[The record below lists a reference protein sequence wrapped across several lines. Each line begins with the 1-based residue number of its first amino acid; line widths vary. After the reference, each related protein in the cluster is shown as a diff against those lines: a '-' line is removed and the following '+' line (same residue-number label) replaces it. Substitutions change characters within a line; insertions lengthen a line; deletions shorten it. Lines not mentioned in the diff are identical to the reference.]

1 MRAVLAALGRAL
13 LALVLLGIMGAV
25 VAAGTQLPS
34 PAGEAVPE
42 RAVAVPPAPTVLV
55 CPGPLRLPTELEPG
69 DDAAYD
75 PQFDTAPGESVSQ
88 ITAITARPGE
98 GPASDAGLSTLG
110 SDTVSTQV
118 VAAGDTGVARVPQPT
133 TALVARADAVEG
145 VPAWLAATLHVRTES
160 GDLRGLVSASCQRPA
175 AQQWLV
181 GGSTELGS
189 SARLVLQNPGLTA
202 AAVTV
207 RMWGASGPVELTGGE
222 YLVPPGSERIVLLEG
237 LAAEQARVVVQTA
250 AVGGL
255 VTAYLQDSRLAGLV
269 PAGVDDVVAGPPPAT
284 RQVVAGIALTG
295 AEDAEAAV
303 LRVVAPGEEG
313 GAVSVTLL
321 GPDGPVPLPG
331 GSTTLAPGTVL
342 DVPLSGIGAG
352 DYTAVVNADVPVVA
366 GAMVTRRSSDA
377 GAGADAVADRAWL
390 PATAAGAGPL
400 ALPDGVAGRLVLSVA
415 PDGETAG
422 RGTVVIET
430 SDGSRVERVV
440 AEGATL
446 SLPLEG
452 LGATDGVVV
461 RTRDPRV
468 AWAVVLEDVDMVSVL
483 VPVPPL
489 AAQDQVTVEVR

>member
-1 MRAVLAALGRAL
+1 MRAVLAALGRVV
-13 LALVLLGIMGAV
+13 LALVLLGLTGAV

-34 PAGEAVPE
+34 PVSEAVPE

-75 PQFDTAPGESVSQ
+75 PQFDTAPGESVGQ
-88 ITAITARPGE
+88 VAAITARPGD
-98 GPASDAGLSTLG
+98 GPAAAAGLTPLG
-110 SDTVSTQV
+110 SAPVSTQV
-118 VAAGDTGVARVPQPT
+118 GAAGDIGVARVDRPATP
-133 TALVARADAVEG
+133 LVARADAVEG
-145 VPAWLAATLHVRTES
+145 VPAWLAATLHVRTGT
-160 GDLRGLVSASCQRPA
+160 GDLRGLVSASCQRPS

-207 RMWGASGPVELTGGE
+207 RMWGASGPVELAGGE
-222 YLVPPGSERIVLLEG
+222 YLVPAGSERVVLLEG

-295 AEDAEAAV
+295 ADGAEDAV

-321 GPDGPVPLPG
+321 GADGPVALPG

-342 DVPLSGIGAG
+342 DVPLSGIAAG
-352 DYTAVVNADVPVVA
+352 DYTAVVNSDVPVVA
-366 GAMVTRRSSDA
+366 GAMVTRRS
-377 GAGADAVADRAWL
+377 GGADDVADRAWV

-400 ALPDGVAGRLVLSVA
+400 ALPDGVTGRLVLSVA
-415 PDGETAG
+415 PDGETSG

-430 SDGSRVERVV
+430 SDGTRVERVV
-440 AEGATL
+440 PEGATL

-461 RTRDPRV
+461 RTRDSRV

-489 AAQDQVTVEVR
+489 AAQDRVTVEVR